1 MINRA
6 IIGDIQIGNKQTDVH
21 GYLPLKAFVSR
32 TGVYQY
38 MYYELPYELGFNHL
52 SGVNKD
58 GVINVFRSDKVVF
71 SKESTSTLPHAPLT
85 IDHPPEWITPLNYS
99 KYAVGEAS
107 TDIFREDDKLGI
119 TLYIKTADGIAAL
132 EERKQISLGYKSAI
146 SRKEGKTE
154 DGIEYQAIM
163 EDILINHV
171 ALVEEGR
178 AGAGCGVQLDKN
190 NRLTFASDSA
200 IKKNK
205 DDDKPKSNPKLKDK
219 KMDLIKT
226 KIADRKFDLPVADAD
241 EISAVF
247 DKAVQDG
254 KDAIKELQTTHD
266 EAITAKD
273 AEIKEATDK
282 VAELTDANS
291 PEKQHANAVERQN
304 VIDTAKICKV
314 ELKNADKSTTA
325 ELMTQILTTKD
336 GKVCD
341 EKLAK
346 LKDAT
351 PETIRIHFDA
361 FTDVL
366 DTKVEKPD
374 VLGDDKNGGKTAMQ
388 TAHDKV
394 NNKFNPTKKED
405 K

>member
-32 TGVYQY
+32 DGIYQY
-38 MYYELPYELGFNHL
+38 MGYELPRILGFDYNEV
-52 SGVNKD
+52 VNVYRSAD
-58 GVINVFRSDKVVF
+58 AVFNK
-71 SKESTSTLPHAPLT
+71 KSTDTLKHTPIT
-85 IDHPPEWITPLNYS
+85 IDHPYEMITPLNYNDN
-99 KYAVGEAS
+99 AVGEAS
-107 TDIFREDDKLGI
+107 TDVFREDDKLGI

-132 EERKQISLGYKSAI
+132 DKRKQISLGYETAI
-146 SRKEGKTE
+146 SRKEGKTK
-154 DGIEYQAIM
+154 DGTEYQAIM
-163 EDILINHV
+163 EDIVINHV

-178 AGAGCGVQLDKN
+178 AGEGCGVQLDKN

-219 KMDLIKT
+219 KMETIKT
-226 KIADRKFDLPVADAD
+226 KIGDRKFNLLVDEADD
-241 EISAVF
+241 ISAVF

-254 KDAIKELQTTHD
+254 ADAIKELQTTHD

-374 VLGDDKNGGKTAMQ
+374 VLGDDKNSTGNKIAD
-388 TAHDKV
+388 AHARNRERDDALNNGNKDK
-394 NNKFNPTKKED
+394 K
-405 K
+405 